1 MAFELDADAIVEKAT
16 SKGSFDV
23 FDFVKGSNLP
33 TNDVVIYTDA
43 DAALKLAKIF
53 TTEALRAKQSKDN
66 ADSFSLADDFETEVA
81 SEEVISDLHTRLIS
95 TSLTFHLQ
103 GLAPAAV
110 SALEKHLKATTE
122 FKEGAENT
130 AFTEAFNN
138 ALIVKSIVS
147 VERTDGAI
155 NTDKWTVEQVAD
167 FLGQLYISEANK
179 IYEGV
184 AEINYIGAIFD
195 RAVNADFS

>member
-1 MAFELDADAIVEKAT
+1 L
-16 SKGSFDV
+16 
-23 FDFVKGSNLP
+23 
-33 TNDVVIYTDA
+33 
-43 DAALKLAKIF
+43 
-53 TTEALRAKQSKDN
+53 
-66 ADSFSLADDFETEVA
+66 VA
-81 SEEVISDLHTRLIS
+81 

-103 GLAPAAV
+103 GLAPSAV

-122 FKEGAENT
+122 FKEGSENT
-130 AFTEAFNN
+130 TFTDAFNN
-138 ALIVKSIVS
+138 TLIVKSIVS

-155 NTDKWTVEQVAD
+155 NTDKWTVEQVSD
-167 FLGQLYISEANK
+167 LLGQLYISEANK